1 MSEKTVV
8 AERREN
14 LKLRSVFD
22 EAYDHVA
29 PFLDPKQTWGGMPL
43 ERLAFRML
51 RDSYPELSSEEARIL
66 VVASVRVYSTRNPD
80 KAAHLPKPEEI
91 VLPAQ

>member
-8 AERREN
+8 AERRQN
-14 LKLRSVFD
+14 TRLRSIFE
-22 EAYDHVA
+22 EAYDRVA
-29 PFLDPKQTWGGMPL
+29 PFLDPRQAWGGVPL

-51 RDSYPELSSEEARIL
+51 RDSYPELSPEEARVL

-80 KAAHLPKPEEI
+80 KAGHLPGPDEI
-91 VLPAQ
+91 ALPAQ